1 MNLQKQL
8 RCVYLHAF
16 TSTLHFTDAVWVALL
31 AARGFTLAQIGLAE
45 GVFHGVSLLC
55 EVPSGMAADLLG
67 RRRTLIFGGALGVV
81 SAATMA
87 FAPSLAF
94 ICAGMGLKALGYN
107 LLSGTTEALT
117 YDSLKTAG
125 RERDYIKVDAKASIF
140 MKLASA
146 LGALASL
153 LAGVLTSAGYYL
165 ADAAV
170 SAVSALAAAN
180 LTEPVVT
187 DEQAAREKHI
197 LQELPAR
204 LRVHILDSLDCLC
217 SSTPARRIIMA
228 DAVISLPSYLTSMFV
243 QQRLTQQGWAME
255 WLFLRALYF
264 GCALLVGTG
273 TLLAG
278 AAPALLCAAGPVLVQ
293 GALSVWF
300 LHSMQRLNDAIPSD
314 RRATLISV
322 DSMAYSLLMIPASP
336 LVGLVGD
343 LTGQAGAGL
352 CVLCALVVVSGLAAA
367 GKTRYNGRGA

>member
-1 MNLQKQL
+1 M
-8 RCVYLHAF
+8 
-16 TSTLHFTDAVWVALL
+16 
-31 AARGFTLAQIGLAE
+31 
-45 GVFHGVSLLC
+45 
-55 EVPSGMAADLLG
+55 
-67 RRRTLIFGGALGVV
+67 
-81 SAATMA
+81 
-87 FAPSLAF
+87 
-94 ICAGMGLKALGYN
+94 
-107 LLSGTTEALT
+107 
-117 YDSLKTAG
+117 
-125 RERDYIKVDAKASIF
+125 
-140 MKLASA
+140 
-146 LGALASL
+146 
-153 LAGVLTSAGYYL
+153 LTSAGYYL

-255 WLFLRALYF
+255 WLFLPGLLAGAAGMAGASLGRRLHPKRLRALYF

-273 TLLAG
+273 TLLTG

-336 LVGLVGD
+336 LVGALGD
-343 LTGQAGAGL
+343 AFGQAGAGL
-352 CVLCALVVVSGLAAA
+352 AALGAAILASGLAAGLFA
-367 GKTRYNGRGA
+367 SNKP